1 MEEKDQG
8 LIKDR
13 FELIIR
19 ELQNLLAFGY
29 VCLIILGMMFEIGYY
44 SFFGINIFE
53 YAGVSDFLLAPFRRP
68 VSLMIL
74 FIIGVYLMVTYPMDV
89 WMAKNWP
96 RFYRILNFGIVKAE
110 RSSVYRNIVFV
121 FTALTLIILLS
132 VDQGSKGFKKV
143 QSGENNYHVIFAENQ
158 KEMYGRKVGQ
168 TSSYLF
174 LMDSIEQIKVIP
186 INSQVLLMEPIKVMR

>member
-8 LIKDR
+8 IIKDR
-13 FELIIR
+13 IELIIR

-74 FIIGVYLMVTYPMDV
+74 FIIGLYIILAYPVDV

-96 RFYRILNFGIVKAE
+96 KFYRIINFGIIKPD
-110 RSSVYRNIVFV
+110 SSTFYRNIVFA
-121 FTALTLIILLS
+121 FTTLALIVLLS
-132 VDQGSKGFKKV
+132 IDQGSKGYKRL
-143 QSGENNYHVIFAENQ
+143 QSSENNYHVIFSDNDQ
-158 KEMYGRKVGQ
+158 EMYGKKVRGA
-168 TSSYLF
+168 TKLNLKS
-174 LMDSIEQIKVIP
+174 
-186 INSQVLLMEPIKVMR
+186 